1 MTDYKA
7 MGAGTFLETIGTDGM
22 KWTEAFRQINPDC
35 NVDDGAMLGWFCN
48 AIMAGHDAAL
58 GNPPLN
64 GDHAQWM
71 LDREQSA

>member
-1 MTDYKA
+1 MVDYKA
-7 MGAGTFLETIGTDGM
+7 MSAGEMLLAVGTDGQ

-35 NVDDGAMLGWFCN
+35 NVDDAAMLGWFCN

-64 GDHAQWM
+64 GDHAQFL
-71 LDREQSA
+71 LDRKEA